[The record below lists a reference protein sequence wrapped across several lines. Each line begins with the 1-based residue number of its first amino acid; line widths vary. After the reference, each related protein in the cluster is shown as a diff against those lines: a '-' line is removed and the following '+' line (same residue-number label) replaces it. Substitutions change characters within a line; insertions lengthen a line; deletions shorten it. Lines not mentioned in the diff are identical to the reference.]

1 MRVRNYGV
9 RFPVCSQW
17 EGMAQSK
24 SMKKFLRSLFRILLG
39 VVLGSLALLT
49 GCQSKFIYF
58 PRAYGEGEVGKWSTK
73 TNGERVAYETSQGTQ
88 VAYLQ
93 RRVRQQ
99 GPPERLWIVAGGNG
113 TVALDLAEFCWEHGD
128 PRDAFLLVDFPG
140 YGECL
145 GNPTPGRI
153 QESMAAVVPAAA
165 QALGLEMDV
174 LKPKLRVFGHSL
186 GAAAVLL
193 AAREFEIHQG
203 VLLAPFTSTMEMSRQ
218 VAHVPLGF
226 LVYHRFDNV
235 ARLRELAVGGGKFIV
250 FHGADDE
257 VIPTQMSRDLKQ
269 AVPDLIEYHEVPDGM
284 HNDLFLLERKAI
296 SAALVRVR

>member
-1 MRVRNYGV
+1 
-9 RFPVCSQW
+9 
-17 EGMAQSK
+17 
-24 SMKKFLRSLFRILLG
+24 MKKFSRSLFRIILG
-39 VVLGSLALLT
+39 VVLGSLVLLT

-58 PRAYGEGEVGKWSTK
+58 PRPYGNGEVAGWASK
-73 TNGERVAYETSQGTQ
+73 TNGQRVTYETSQGTQ

-99 GPPERLWIVAGGNG
+99 GPPERLWIVAGGNA
-113 TVALDLAEFCWEHGD
+113 TVALELADFCWDKGD
-128 PRDAFLLVDFPG
+128 PRDAFLLIDFPG
-140 YGECL
+140 YGECP
-145 GNPTPGRI
+145 GHPTPARI
-153 QESMAAVVPAAA
+153 QETMAAAVPAAGK
-165 QALGLEMDV
+165 ALGIGMDV

-193 AAREFEIHQG
+193 AAREFDIHQG

-235 ARLRELAVGGGKFIV
+235 ARLRELAAGGGKFIV
-250 FHGADDE
+250 FHGTDDE
-257 VIPTQMSRDLKQ
+257 VIPTQMSRDLK
-269 AVPDLIEYHEVPDGM
+269 ASTPDLIEYHEVPDAM

-296 SAALVRVR
+296 SAALSQVR